1 MEMDMTQQR
10 FFLFR
15 AGLMALLLATG
26 VVKAEAGDILPEPR
40 PVSPNTWAWIG
51 PYGGPTAENRGFRMN
66 LGYVV
71 GTDAVAVID
80 SGYGPDMAAEMLH
93 RIRSHTD
100 LPVRYV
106 INTNSQA
113 HRFMG
118 NPVFREQ
125 GATIVAAKDAVERM
139 QSDGAAFAQSIERTL
154 ELPAGHVQPPS
165 APDVLVES
173 RKTLDLGGGVTL
185 TVEDMGST
193 HTHGSLA
200 VHVAPDNVV
209 FAGDVLYGGRLL
221 AVLPVGDMSGWIEAF
236 DRLASEYEGALFIP
250 GHGEP
255 GSIEE
260 FRHPTRDYLA
270 ALMEHMDAAVE
281 HGTDM
286 QSAINSFDAGR
297 WQDLADFDDLAPR
310 NANIAYQESE
320 RRIFGF

>member
-1 MEMDMTQQR
+1 MTR
-10 FFLFR
+10 HSALMLR
-15 AGLMALLLATG
+15 ASLMAFLLTTG
-26 VVKAEAGDILPEPR
+26 MAKAVAGDILPEAQ
-40 PVSPNTWAWIG
+40 PVAPNTWAWIG
-51 PYGGPTAENRGFRMN
+51 PYGGPTPENRGFRMN
-66 LGYVV
+66 LGFVV
-71 GTDAVAVID
+71 GAEAVAVID

-125 GATIVAAKDAVERM
+125 GAAIIAAKDAVERM
-139 QSDGAAFAQSIERTL
+139 QSDGTAFARAIERTL
-154 ELPAGHVQPPS
+154 ELPAGHVQAPA
-165 APDVLVES
+165 APDVLVETH
-173 RKTLDLGGGVTL
+173 KTLDLGAGVTL
-185 TVEDMGST
+185 TIENVGNT
-193 HTHGSLA
+193 HTDGSLA

-221 AVLPVGDMSGWIEAF
+221 AVLPVGSMSGWIEAF
-236 DRLASEYEGALFIP
+236 DRLASEYGDALFIP
-250 GHGEP
+250 GHGKP

-260 FRHPTRDYLA
+260 FQHPTRDYLA
-270 ALMEHMDAAVE
+270 SLMDHMDAAVE
-281 HGTDM
+281 AGTDM
-286 QSAINSFDAGR
+286 QSAINDFDASR
-297 WQDLADFDDLAPR
+297 WEGLADFDALAPR

>member
-1 MEMDMTQQR
+1 MTR
-10 FFLFR
+10 KNALMIR
-15 AGLMALLLATG
+15 TGLMALLLTTG
-26 VVKAEAGDILPEPR
+26 TVNAESGDILPEPR
-40 PVSPNTWAWIG
+40 SVSPNARAWIG
-51 PYGGPTAENRGFRMN
+51 PFGGPTTENRGFRMN

-71 GTDAVAVID
+71 GADAVAVID

-93 RIRSHTD
+93 WIGSHTD

-118 NPVFREQ
+118 NPVFRER
-125 GATIVAAKDAVERM
+125 GATIIAAKDAVERM

-154 ELPAGHVQPPS
+154 ELPAGRVQPPA
-165 APDVLVES
+165 APDVLVET
-173 RKTLDLGGGVTL
+173 RKELDLGGGVTL
-185 TVEDMGST
+185 MVENMGST

-200 VHVAPDNVV
+200 VHVSPDNVV

-221 AVLPVGDMSGWIEAF
+221 AVLPVGSMSGWIEAF
-236 DRLASEYEGALFIP
+236 DRLASDYGDALFIP

-260 FRHPTRDYLA
+260 FQHPTRDYLA
-270 ALMEHMDAAVE
+270 SLMDHMDSAVE
-281 HGTDM
+281 AGTDM
-286 QSAINSFDAGR
+286 QAAINSFDASR
-297 WQDLADFDDLAPR
+297 WQDLADFDALAPR